1 MGISTE
7 SRGSRLASFRL
18 ADFPFPTGREEEW
31 RFTPLADLAGLLAG
45 DLAAE
50 TVIQVQ
56 SQAGASSGP
65 SAGLARTGAGKDR
78 PGRGEAELDDG
89 EPGEVGVRVTT
100 AGRDHPRIGL
110 APAPGDRVAAAAWA
124 ASESATL
131 VTLDATAAGSLT
143 VVRVIGGDGSEPA
156 RPSATHLAIL
166 AGAGARGTVL
176 LEHTGLARLAQGVE
190 IILEEGADLTVI
202 AVHDWA
208 EGSVHAASHRIRLG
222 RDAHLKHV
230 TVALGGDLV
239 RVTPHIE
246 LAREGASL
254 DALGINVTDS
264 GQHHEAQLF
273 IDHAAPNCRSRV
285 AYKGA
290 LLGPA
295 AHSVWIGD
303 VLIRSQAE
311 GTDTYELNRNLVLA
325 KGAHADSVP
334 NLEIETG
341 RIQGAGHASATGR
354 FDEEQ
359 LFYLQSRGIP
369 EELARSMVV
378 HAFFA
383 ELIGQIGCGEV
394 EDALKVAVDAKLD
407 QRRNTHS

>member
-1 MGISTE
+1 MGVETK
-7 SRGSRLASFRL
+7 SRGTRLASFDL
-18 ADFPFPTGREEEW
+18 ADFPSPTGREEEW
-31 RFTPLADLAGLLAG
+31 RFTPVRDLADLFAG
-45 DLAAE
+45 DLGADV
-50 TVIQVQ
+50 VIQVQ
-56 SQAGASSGP
+56 APTDAEAG
-65 SAGLARTGAGKDR
+65 
-78 PGRGEAELDDG
+78 
-89 EPGEVGVRVTT
+89 VTVET
-100 AGRDHPRIGL
+100 VGRDHPRIGL

-124 ASESATL
+124 AAESATL
-131 VTLDATAAGSLT
+131 VTLQGTGADAVTL
-143 VVRVIGGDGSEPA
+143 VRVIGGDGSWSP

-166 AGAGARGTVL
+166 ARAGARGTVL
-176 LEHTGLARLAQGVE
+176 LQHTGLARLAEGVE
-190 IILEEGADLTVI
+190 IVLEEGADITVI
-202 AVHDWA
+202 AVHDGA
-208 EGSVHAASHRIRLG
+208 DGAVLSASHRVRLD

-230 TVALGGDLV
+230 TAALGGALV
-239 RVTPHIE
+239 RLTPHIE
-246 LAREGASL
+246 LAGEGASL

-273 IDHAAPNCRSRV
+273 VDHAAANCRSRV

-303 VLIRSQAE
+303 VLIRARAE

-369 EELARSMVV
+369 EELARSLVV

-383 ELIGQIGCGEV
+383 ELIDQIGSGEI

-407 QRRNTHS
+407 ERRNTRP